1 VKQATPCHCAH
12 PAPQVFSSLTAT
24 RRLLE
29 ARRLRPFLLMHPA
42 ALPDF
47 EGLPTADPN
56 CVVVGLAKEAFS
68 YKNMNKAFRL
78 LLEPGTQLIAVHKGR
93 VFKEADG
100 LSLGP
105 GPFVLALEHASR
117 KAATVR

>member
-1 VKQATPCHCAH
+1 VGGQGSVH
-12 PAPQVFSSLTAT
+12 L
-24 RRLLE
+24 R
-29 ARRLRPFLLMHPA
+29 RPFTTPLHWAGNLDSVL
-42 ALPDF
+42 ALP
-47 EGLPTADPN
+47 PTHPPTHPPTRA
-56 CVVVGLAKEAFS
+56 
-68 YKNMNKAFRL
+68 
-78 LLEPGTQLIAVHKGR
+78 GTQLIAVHKGR